1 MEARLADL
9 LRQRRV
15 KLAAAGF
22 VLLLVCWHYWS
33 LYADLSAG
41 RADLLA
47 AQTRLNDVGL
57 DLTADDLAIARRNV
71 NSADTE
77 ISHAR
82 LHYQFDPAIQLS
94 RLIPGVRDQVN
105 AVGSFL
111 DMAGT
116 LVQIADTATRTGDR
130 VIAVRDRPRDDQ
142 PLTAALVQL
151 LDDSHADIERIN
163 VLTARLVNQRLALG
177 DRPLLGPL
185 ASAREKIDQE
195 LPKVANAVEEA
206 AQAQDLLPG
215 FLGFKGDRRYMVF
228 ALNTGEMFPG
238 GGFLTAAGVLP
249 VSQGVNGKVDFTDT
263 TEWKG
268 QWEAKGGGFIEP
280 PGPVGRYL
288 LRGYGWN
295 LSTSNWDPDF
305 PTWSQQSLDFYQ
317 LVHGEQ
323 RVDGIVSV
331 DLVVL
336 EQLLTITGPKTI
348 PVEGRGDVTFDSTNA
363 VLTLEELTRQPFDTV
378 HDRKSV
384 IGDLAERVISDLLK
398 LPSGQWGQA
407 VNVMRKLGVERHI
420 QVLSFDAREQ
430 TIVRDARWSGRL
442 EPADGDYLMFNEAS
456 LNSTKLNLIIQPEG
470 TYQIDLSHL
479 GDARHELK
487 LEYRNPLPEWSRGKD
502 PELVRKLMVGGLYG
516 GYLRILAPPGLV
528 VGDSTIDDERI
539 SYEDSGAHAGKV
551 WFGTFVS
558 VASGERHTVV
568 LRWSIPLA
576 SRDPNS
582 YDLYIQK
589 QAGTRGMCVAFDV
602 TREGQAAR
610 KLTVSGGSRDGTG
623 RLCLTTDVRVHVE
636 F

>member
-1 MEARLADL
+1 MGGRVAALV
-9 LRQRRV
+9 RQRRV
-15 KLAAAGF
+15 RLAAAA
-22 VLLLVCWHYWS
+22 LLLSLVGWHYWS
-33 LYADLSAG
+33 LYADLRGG

-57 DLTADDLAIARRNV
+57 DLTANDLAIARQRV

-77 ISHAR
+77 ISHAK
-82 LHYQFDPAIQLS
+82 LHYRWDPAIQLS
-94 RLIPGVRDQVN
+94 RLVPGVRDQVN

-116 LVQIADTATRTGDR
+116 LVEIADTATRTGDR
-130 VIAVRDRPRDDQ
+130 VIAVRDRPREGQ

-151 LDDSHADIERIN
+151 LNDSHADIERIN
-163 VLTARLVNQRLALG
+163 ALTARLVDQRLALG
-177 DRPLLGPL
+177 DRPLIGPL

-195 LPKVANAVEEA
+195 LPRVANAVEEA

-215 FLGFKGDRRYMVF
+215 FFGFKGDRRYMVF

-249 VSQGVNGKVDFTDT
+249 VSQGVNGKVDFTDS

-288 LRGYGWN
+288 LRGWGWN

-323 RVDGIVSV
+323 HVDGIVAV
-331 DLVVL
+331 DLAVL
-336 EQLLTITGPKTI
+336 EQLLSITGPKTI
-348 PVEGRGDVTFDSTNA
+348 PVEGRGDVTFDSANA
-363 VLTLEELTRQPFDTV
+363 VLTMEELTRQPFDTV

-407 VNVMRKLGVERHI
+407 VKVMRKLGEQHHI

-430 TIVRDARWSGRL
+430 TIVRDAGWSGRL
-442 EPADGDYLMFNEAS
+442 QPTTGDYLMFNEAS

-470 TYQIDLSHL
+470 SYHIDLSHL

-487 LEYRNPLPEWSRGKD
+487 LTYRNPLPEWSKGKD
-502 PELVRKLMVGGLYG
+502 PVLVQKLMVGGLYG

-528 VGDSTIDDERI
+528 IGDNTINEEHVLF
-539 SYEDSGAHAGKV
+539 EDSGQHEGKV
-551 WFGTFVS
+551 WFGVFMAVL
-558 VASGERHTVV
+558 SGEQEAVA

-576 SRDPNS
+576 TRDPNS
-582 YDLYIQK
+582 YDLFIQK
-589 QAGTRGMCVAFDV
+589 QAGTRGMCVDFEV
-602 TREGQAAR
+602 TREGQPAR
-610 KLTVSGGSRDGTG
+610 RLTVSGGSRDGTG
-623 RLCLTTDVRVHVE
+623 RLCLTTDVRVHAE